1 MRYVPTGGAFD
12 VAGCS
17 IFCKVHLMYLL
28 AFTNTKVMQYLMNVL
43 SQTLNYEVGTVKSIP
58 IKWQDIDNVE
68 ETAKENMELS
78 KDDLD
83 SFETSWDFKRHPLI

>member
-1 MRYVPTGGAFD
+1 
-12 VAGCS
+12 
-17 IFCKVHLMYLL
+17 
-28 AFTNTKVMQYLMNVL
+28 MNVL